1 MLALLDKNGGRGDQ
15 LTLPRLLA
23 PFVAVCDK
31 EPANDLRPQKVELV
45 N

>member
-15 LTLPRLLA
+15 LRLPKLLA
-23 PFVAVCDK
+23 PFVAVCGK
-31 EPANDLRPQKVELV
+31 EPANDLRPQKMDLV